1 MMRKMTPHYY
11 LHTRTLH
18 TTPQAS
24 MPEKYYIIIL
34 SILIPILRVEKIT
47 QGLTRILSEY
57 EYDIARETYSAAIGF
72 NTELFWSFCGIDDV
86 LSMRKSGISIYF
98 ESSGSSSLPPR
109 SSQEAG
115 SDARSRPRHSIITP
129 PPACIFFD
137 DTTSPIIIASA

>member
-1 MMRKMTPHYY
+1 MMWSTLLSTFYILVHY
-11 LHTRTLH
+11 TLH
-18 TTPQAS
+18 PKQACQRS
-24 MPEKYYIIIL
+24 IIIH
-34 SILIPILRVEKIT
+34 INTDIILRVEKIT